1 MEQYQE
7 RYRAL
12 FSWIIFMVIYDRIV
26 KLSLERGF
34 YFPSSEIYSD
44 SSAGFW
50 EYGPNGNNIK
60 NKFIELWRRELVR
73 RDDMVEIDG
82 SQIMPKNVFVASGHI
97 DNFSDPV
104 IVCMKCKSTFRA
116 DKFILDKAGI
126 NVPERVPNHEVDKIL
141 YQHNLK
147 CPKCGSSF
155 QATEKF
161 NMMFKIEIGPNKDE
175 AYLRPETCQTIFVDF
190 PRIFKIMRGKLPFP
204 IAQVGKSFRNE
215 IAPRQSLLR
224 LREFY
229 QAEIEVFCNP
239 NQLDAISKFDEI
251 KNTTL
256 TIDDGVR
263 VSKLT
268 AKEALD
274 GKIIPNKLVAY
285 YLSILYEF
293 YEKTGIDMNQT
304 RFRKLSDQERAFY
317 ATVAFDFELKTS
329 VGWLELV
336 ACNYRSNYDLSQH
349 SQISKEKME
358 IMDPV
363 TNEKVLP
370 HIFELS
376 LGIDRSIYSILEHS
390 FYEDHENSRV
400 ILKLKPYLAPI
411 LAAILPLVKKPELV
425 EISKNIY
432 SKLKKDFDIYYDD
445 SGSIGRRYRR
455 LEEIGVPFA
464 VTIDY
469 DTLKDNTVTIRYR
482 DTMEQKRIQIND
494 IKSFFLQNKN
504 P

>member
-1 MEQYQE
+1 
-7 RYRAL
+7 
-12 FSWIIFMVIYDRIV
+12 MVSYDRIV

-44 SSAGFW
+44 SPAGFW

-82 SQIMPKNVFVASGHI
+82 SQIMSKNVFIASGHL
-97 DNFSDPV
+97 DNFSDPL
-104 IVCMKCKSTFRA
+104 ILCSKCKSVLRA
-116 DKFILDKAGI
+116 DKFILEKEGI
-126 NVPERVPNHEVDKIL
+126 NVPERIPINEVDRIL
-141 YQHNLK
+141 NQYNLK

-155 QATEKF
+155 QKTERF
-161 NMMFKIEIGPNKDE
+161 NMMFKVGIGPNNDE
-175 AYLRPETCQTIFVDF
+175 AYLRPETCQAIFVDF

-229 QAEIEVFCNP
+229 QAEIEIFCNP
-239 NQLDAISKFDEI
+239 NQLDAIPKFDEI
-251 KNTTL
+251 QDTIL
-256 TIDDGVR
+256 TIDDGTII
-263 VSKLT
+263 SKVT
-268 AKEALD
+268 AKEALNR
-274 GKIIPNKLVAY
+274 KIIPNKLIAY

-304 RFRKLSDQERAFY
+304 RFRKLSEQEKAFY
-317 ATVAFDFELKTS
+317 ATIAFDFELKTS

-349 SQISKEKME
+349 SKISKEKME

-370 HIFELS
+370 HVFELS
-376 LGIDRSIYSILEHS
+376 LGIDRSIYSILEHC
-390 FYEDHENSRV
+390 FAEDHENNRV
-400 ILKLKPYLAPI
+400 VLKLKPYLAPL
-411 LAAILPLVKKPELV
+411 LAAILPLVKKPELE
-425 EISKNIY
+425 EIAKNIY
-432 SKLKKDFDIYYDD
+432 YDLKKDFDMYYDG

-464 VTIDY
+464 ITVDH
-469 DTLKDNTVTIRYR
+469 DTVKDSTVTIRYR
-482 DTMEQKRIQIND
+482 DTMEQKRIQIKEL
-494 IKSFFLQNKN
+494 KSFFEKTLK

>member
-1 MEQYQE
+1 
-7 RYRAL
+7 
-12 FSWIIFMVIYDRIV
+12 
-26 KLSLERGF
+26 
-34 YFPSSEIYSD
+34 
-44 SSAGFW
+44 
-50 EYGPNGNNIK
+50 
-60 NKFIELWRRELVR
+60 
-73 RDDMVEIDG
+73 
-82 SQIMPKNVFVASGHI
+82 
-97 DNFSDPV
+97 
-104 IVCMKCKSTFRA
+104 
-116 DKFILDKAGI
+116 
-126 NVPERVPNHEVDKIL
+126 
-141 YQHNLK
+141 
-147 CPKCGSSF
+147 
-155 QATEKF
+155 
-161 NMMFKIEIGPNKDE
+161 
-175 AYLRPETCQTIFVDF
+175 
-190 PRIFKIMRGKLPFP
+190 
-204 IAQVGKSFRNE
+204 
-215 IAPRQSLLR
+215 
-224 LREFY
+224 
-229 QAEIEVFCNP
+229 
-239 NQLDAISKFDEI
+239 
-251 KNTTL
+251 
-256 TIDDGVR
+256 
-263 VSKLT
+263 
-268 AKEALD
+268 
-274 GKIIPNKLVAY
+274 
-285 YLSILYEF
+285 
-293 YEKTGIDMNQT
+293 MNQT

-376 LGIDRSIYSILEHS
+376 LGIDRSIYSILEHC
-390 FYEDHENSRV
+390 FYEDHENNRV

-432 SKLKKDFDIYYDD
+432 SNLKKDFDIYYDD

-469 DTLKDNTVTIRYR
+469 DTLNDNTVTIRYR
-482 DTMEQKRIQIND
+482 DTMEQRRIHIND

>member
-1 MEQYQE
+1 
-7 RYRAL
+7 
-12 FSWIIFMVIYDRIV
+12 
-26 KLSLERGF
+26 
-34 YFPSSEIYSD
+34 
-44 SSAGFW
+44 
-50 EYGPNGNNIK
+50 
-60 NKFIELWRRELVR
+60 
-73 RDDMVEIDG
+73 
-82 SQIMPKNVFVASGHI
+82 
-97 DNFSDPV
+97 
-104 IVCMKCKSTFRA
+104 
-116 DKFILDKAGI
+116 
-126 NVPERVPNHEVDKIL
+126 
-141 YQHNLK
+141 
-147 CPKCGSSF
+147 
-155 QATEKF
+155 
-161 NMMFKIEIGPNKDE
+161 
-175 AYLRPETCQTIFVDF
+175 
-190 PRIFKIMRGKLPFP
+190 MRGKLPFP

-274 GKIIPNKLVAY
+274 STIIPNKLVAY

-390 FYEDHENSRV
+390 FYEDHENNRV

-432 SKLKKDFDIYYDD
+432 SNLKKDFDIYYDD

-469 DTLKDNTVTIRYR
+469 DTLNDNTVTIRYR
-482 DTMEQKRIQIND
+482 DTMEQRRIQIND